1 MHNNAQWDGPAR
13 AWLTGLVTVSIAC
26 LLVTIFRDQIV
37 SATGSLGQLF
47 RTLHLSRLGFGY
59 ESSVGAWWQGT
70 LLLIASI
77 HAFDG
82 YLGHRESD
90 PRLARGWL
98 LLAIVICSL
107 SFDEIGSLHERVPK
121 YLPPGG
127 WLSLLPF
134 ALVLGG
140 MALYGIAALL
150 RSPTHRSAGVTILIA
165 FALFGS
171 VAVQEE
177 LEFTTRWWGEF
188 DSLRTGLEEGTELT
202 AMLLL
207 VAAAARNTAGLWTKA
222 AVPAE
227 PTLQGL
233 DLLRR
238 PIALSGLLLAP
249 AIGYLSAGLPDKHGR
264 PISWLG
270 AAMFACGALVALRPA
285 LRAGCKVSLD
295 WTALALAGGCG
306 VLSAMAV
313 NAHGPRFRLAAL
325 TAGCLA
331 VIVLWYLRSRR
342 GGSTMPIAV
351 AVGLCTI
358 VAIAWEFVSPAVTLS
373 VFAAAGALV
382 YAGNAASVASAAASP
397 SVPACGPLSHVMADT
412 TGTFVRPTLDDRR

>member
-1 MHNNAQWDGPAR
+1 MHKNAQWHGPAR
-13 AWLTGLVTVSIAC
+13 AWLTGLATVSVVC
-26 LLVTIFRDQIV
+26 LLVTMFRDQIV
-37 SATGSLGQLF
+37 SATGGLGQLF
-47 RTLHLSRLGFGY
+47 RALHLSRLGFGY
-59 ESSVGAWWQGT
+59 ESSVGAWWQGM
-70 LLLIASI
+70 LLLIASL

-82 YLGHRESD
+82 YLRHRGSE

-107 SFDEIGSLHERVPK
+107 SFDEVGSLHERVPK

-140 MALYGIAALL
+140 MAFYGIAALM
-150 RSPTHRSAGVTILIA
+150 RSPAQRSAGITILIA
-165 FALFGS
+165 FALFGT
-171 VAVQEE
+171 VAIQEE

-188 DSLRTGLEEGTELT
+188 DSLRAGLEEGTELI

-207 VAAAARNTAGLWTKA
+207 VAAAVGNTAGLSARSA
-222 AVPAE
+222 APAE

-249 AIGYLSAGLPDKHGR
+249 AIGYLSADLPDKHGL

-270 AAMFACGALVALRPA
+270 AAMFMCGALVALRPA
-285 LRAGCKVSLD
+285 LRTGCKGSLD
-295 WTALALAGGCG
+295 WTTLALAGCCG
-306 VLSAMAV
+306 VLSVMAV

-331 VIVLWYLRSRR
+331 VIVLWHLRSRR
-342 GGSTMPIAV
+342 SGATVPVPV
-351 AVGLCTI
+351 AVGLCAI
-358 VAIAWEFVSPAVTLS
+358 VAIAWAFVSPAVTLS
-373 VFAAAGALV
+373 VFAAAGALL
-382 YAGNAASVASAAASP
+382 YAGNAASVAPAAASQ
-397 SVPACGPLSHVMADT
+397 STPAGNPPTGALADA
-412 TGTFVRPTLDDRR
+412 TGTFSPITFDVRR